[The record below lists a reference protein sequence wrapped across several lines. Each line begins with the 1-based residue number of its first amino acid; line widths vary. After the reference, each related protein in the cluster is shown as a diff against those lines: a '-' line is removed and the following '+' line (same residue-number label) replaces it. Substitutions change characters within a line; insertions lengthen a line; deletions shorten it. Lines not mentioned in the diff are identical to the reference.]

1 MQTTRSPRGNAALT
15 LTGVESVS
23 APSAAPRLPPSRK
36 TWPVSAYSCLVG
48 AVAAQ
53 GVLPLA
59 GFSQMTI
66 LAGAGGVALATAT
79 AVNGLRK
86 DRRNE
91 VRDLLAEGLYRLMEL
106 PAPQRRRVRCW
117 RWRGLLVGHPQRI
130 RLDYAPIVND
140 TDPLWLPSI
149 LDKVEARLGLTYRLV
164 AHDPARCR
172 IILGLQTET
181 VETEEE
187 EVFPEVVERAER
199 IIHELLG
206 ENAEIEVT
214 WAAADHPLA
223 RDAAAEAASGAERGS
238 GDDLVTLRERPVTK
252 VAEKHLIALEVE
264 HTAGARVASLAVR
277 TRIQRTVS
285 TMLPGRWRALWD
297 LENEVVRFEARP
309 RMPDNVPHPP
319 FTPQQADH
327 RRWRQVRIPWGV
339 DENGETLYWRPA
351 LEPHMVVTGTTGGG
365 KTVLLDGLILEIC
378 ANDWP
383 CILIDGK
390 GTEFLGFA
398 TWPNVQLVATE
409 TWEHVAVLHHV
420 RRLVEERRKMVK
432 RGQKQEADFSP
443 LFLVIDEY
451 ADIRDEVTRW
461 YLSVKRSGDPAK
473 APMLLMLASI
483 ARIAR
488 SFKIHI
494 VLGLQRPD
502 TEFLTGEMRDNMRAR
517 VAMGKLSP
525 DGSKMMFDSYSAG
538 VAVPKIAGRANCMDG
553 DNRIREAQVW
563 WTPDPRRV
571 EPDNVAD
578 VEILRGLLPQSNS
591 HERLVIVPPSAKQ
604 SEGKEAD
611 APSYQDYA
619 NAALVPARERPD
631 LEEHVIDYHRKLFL
645 QADNLRDEAHSQD
658 MGVLVENPV
667 AELPAGSFGSPSN
680 ATWEEDDFTTETSG
694 GRTKASGSAAAEED
708 AQWANAQLDPDAVD
722 EIIVPAADVREGDVA
737 QLEGT
742 GWVLIDAVEEDP
754 MDPEQMYRVLSWRAL
769 DDSDAGLHS
778 CEGGQLITVQRVA
791 SGLDDQ

>member
-1 MQTTRSPRGNAALT
+1 MRPPRDSAALT
-15 LTGVESVS
+15 LAGVESTTV
-23 APSAAPRLPPSRK
+23 PSAAPRLPPQHK
-36 TWPVSAYSCLVG
+36 TWPANAYSCLVG

-59 GFSQMTI
+59 GAPGLTPV
-66 LAGAGGVALATAT
+66 AGVGAVVLATAV
-79 AVNGLRK
+79 AANGVRQ

-106 PAPQRRRVRCW
+106 PAPARRRVRCW
-117 RWRGLLVGHPQRI
+117 RWRGVFVGRPHRI

-140 TDPLWLPSI
+140 ADPMWLPSI
-149 LDKVEARLGLTYRLV
+149 LDKIEDRLGVPYHV
-164 AHDPARCR
+164 IAHDPARCR
-172 IILGLQTET
+172 IILGLQT
-181 VETEEE
+181 VVAE
-187 EVFPEVVERAER
+187 EVEEDVVPEIVERAER

-206 ENAEIEVT
+206 ENAQIEAT
-214 WAAADHPLA
+214 WASADHPLA
-223 RDAAAEAASGAERGS
+223 MDAAAEAAATAQCAGGE
-238 GDDLVTLRERPVTK
+238 DLITLREKPAAK
-252 VAEKHLIALEVE
+252 EAQQHLIALEVE

-277 TRIQRTVS
+277 TRIQRTIS

-319 FTPQQADH
+319 FTLQEADH
-327 RRWRQVRIPWGV
+327 RKWRQVRIPWGV

-365 KTVLLDGLILEIC
+365 KTVLLDGIILEIC

-383 CILIDGK
+383 CLLIDGK

-420 RRLVEERRKMVK
+420 RRLVEERRQMVK
-432 RGQKQEADFSP
+432 RGQMQEADFSP
-443 LFLVIDEY
+443 LFVIIDEY

-461 YLSVKRSGDPAK
+461 YLSVKGRGDPAK

-502 TEFLTGEMRDNMRAR
+502 VEFLTGEMRDNMRAR

-538 VAVPKIAGRANCMDG
+538 VAVPQIAGRSTCMDG

-571 EPDNVAD
+571 EPDNTAD
-578 VEILRGLLPQSNS
+578 VDILRGLLPQSNS
-591 HERLVIVPPSAKQ
+591 HERLVLVPPRKKTVG
-604 SEGKEAD
+604 EEVEERT
-611 APSYQDYA
+611 YQAYA
-619 NAALVPARERPD
+619 NAALVPARGRPD
-631 LEEHVIDYHRKLFL
+631 LEEHVINYYGRLFL
-645 QADNLRDEAHSQD
+645 QAENLRSQHELQD
-658 MGVLVENPV
+658 AAVLVEG
-667 AELPAGSFGSPSN
+667 ADAADLPAGSFGSASN
-680 ATWEEDDFTTETSG
+680 APWADGDLAADVTSSG
-694 GRTKASGSAAAEED
+694 GGSGADDDGGRWAS
-708 AQWANAQLDPDAVD
+708 AQLDPDVVD
-722 EIIVPAADVREGDVA
+722 EVVVPASEVREGDVA
-737 QLEGT
+737 QLDGP

-754 MDPEQMYRVLSWRAL
+754 FDVDQVYRVLSWRAL
-769 DDSDAGLHS
+769 DDGDAGLHS
-778 CEGGQLITVQRVA
+778 CEGGERITVQRVP
-791 SGLDDQ
+791 SGLEDP

>member
-1 MQTTRSPRGNAALT
+1 MRSPRSTAALT
-15 LTGVESVS
+15 LAGVESASV
-23 APSAAPRLPPSRK
+23 PSAAPRLPPQRK
-36 TWPVSAYSCLVG
+36 TWPASAYSCLVG

-59 GFSQMTI
+59 GVSGLTP
-66 LAGAGGVALATAT
+66 LAGAGGVVLATAT
-79 AVNGLRK
+79 ALNGMRK

-117 RWRGLLVGHPQRI
+117 RWRGLLVGHPHRI
-130 RLDYAPIVND
+130 RLDYAPIVQD
-140 TDPLWLPSI
+140 TDPMWLPSI
-149 LDKVEARLGLTYRLV
+149 LDKVEARLGVPYRLI
-164 AHDPARCR
+164 AHDPTRCR
-172 IILGLQTET
+172 IILGPQTEAAAE
-181 VETEEE
+181 VEE
-187 EVFPEVVERAER
+187 EVVPEVVQRAER

-206 ENAEIEVT
+206 DDAQIDPT
-214 WAAADHPLA
+214 WASADHPLA
-223 RDAAAEAASGAERGS
+223 LDAAAEASGSIDGGG
-238 GDDLVTLRERPVTK
+238 GDDLVTLREKPVTK
-252 VAEKHLIALEVE
+252 EAQKYLIALEVE

-277 TRIQRTVS
+277 TRIQRTIS

-309 RMPDNVPHPP
+309 RMPHNVPHPP
-319 FTPQQADH
+319 ITPQGADH
-327 RRWRQVRIPWGV
+327 RKWRQVRIPWGV
-339 DENGETLYWRPA
+339 DENGEILYWRPA

-365 KTVLLDGLILEIC
+365 KTVLLDGIILEIC

-420 RRLVEERRKMVK
+420 RRLVEERRQMVK
-432 RGQKQEADFSP
+432 RGQKQESDFSP
-443 LFLVIDEY
+443 LFVVIDEY

-461 YLSVKRSGDPAK
+461 YLSVKGKGDPAK

-502 TEFLTGEMRDNMRAR
+502 VEFLTGEMRDNMRAR

-538 VAVPKIAGRANCMDG
+538 VAVPQIAGRATCMDG

-571 EPDNVAD
+571 EPDNITDVA
-578 VEILRGLLPQSNS
+578 IARGLLPQQNS
-591 HERLVIVPPSAKQ
+591 HERLVIVPPEKKSDG
-604 SEGKEAD
+604 EEAD
-611 APSYQDYA
+611 APTYRDYSH
-619 NAALVPARERPD
+619 AALVPARGRPD

-645 QADNLRDEAHSQD
+645 QADNLREEAELQD
-658 MGVLVENPV
+658 AAVIIESAAVD
-667 AELPAGSFGSPSN
+667 LPAGSFGSASN
-680 ATWEEDDFTTETSG
+680 ATW
-694 GRTKASGSAAAEED
+694 AEED
-708 AQWANAQLDPDAVD
+708 LSATAHAGAATGHDEDTQWSNAQLDPDVVD
-722 EIIVPAADVREGDVA
+722 EIIVPASEVREGDVA
-737 QLEGT
+737 RLEGP

-754 MDPEQMYRVLSWRAL
+754 LDPDQTYRVLSWRAL

-778 CEGGQLITVQRVA
+778 CEGGELITVQRVP
-791 SGLDDQ
+791 SGLDGP